1 MADKIMA
8 TKTSIPTRSQK
19 VKEEIGK
26 KITAVKTKTPVDNV
40 KSKEELVNRF
50 LGNPMGQA
58 EKDSDINPKEDPVDN
73 IRHTSAARYTQE
85 SISKKLGG
93 GMAVNIAAIAATNLL
108 GVAHEARNFRNDKR
122 SFLDKGRES
131 AEDLYN
137 NAVGSVIGALP
148 INGNTKKSTIRKM
161 SAGNL
166 LADGYN
172 ATEQDIK
179 DGLPKNMYNKDSKG
193 NVNRGYKRNN

>member
-8 TKTSIPTRSQK
+8 TKTKMP
-19 VKEEIGK
+19 VKQP
-26 KITAVKTKTPVDNV
+26 KTKEALAN
-40 KSKEELVNRF
+40 EF
-50 LGNPMGQA
+50 LGDPMGKAQR
-58 EKDSDINPKEDPVDN
+58 DSDISKYSDPVDN

-93 GMAVNIAAIAATNLL
+93 GMAANIAAIAATNLL

-131 AEDLYN
+131 AEDMYN
-137 NAVGSVIGALP
+137 NAVGSIIGSLP
-148 INGNTKKSTIRKM
+148 VSSNTKKNTIRRL
-161 SAGNL
+161 SSGNL

-172 ATEQDIK
+172 ATEQDVK
-179 DGLPKNMYNKDSKG
+179 DGLPKNTYFKDSKG
-193 NVNRGYKRNN
+193 KVNRGYKRSN

>member
-8 TKTSIPTRSQK
+8 TKTK
-19 VKEEIGK
+19 VP
-26 KITAVKTKTPVDNV
+26 VKNKPINKG
-40 KSKEELVNRF
+40 KSKEALVNEF
-50 LGNPMGQA
+50 LGDPMGKAQR
-58 EKDSDINPKEDPVDN
+58 DSDIDNYGDPVDN

-93 GMAVNIAAIAATNLL
+93 GMAANIAAIAATNIL

-131 AEDLYN
+131 AEDMYN
-137 NAVGSVIGALP
+137 NAVGSVIGSLP
-148 INGNTKKSTIRKM
+148 VSSNAKKNTIRRL
-161 SAGNL
+161 STGNL

-172 ATEQDIK
+172 ATKQDVK
-179 DGLPKNMYNKDSKG
+179 DGLSKNTYFKDSKG
-193 NVNRGYKRNN
+193 RVNRGYKTNN